1 MFYFFLL
8 GIIVRR
14 HIISSVTLLVTLFLN
29 WQYRLKFDHKLV
41 PSVVQE
47 LKLKKIPRG
56 HPRYSEPT
64 QFCSSERRQHRWT
77 P

>member
-41 PSVVQE
+41 PSGGTQTE
-47 LKLKKIPRG
+47 EDTSRT
-56 HPRYSEPT
+56 SEI
-64 QFCSSERRQHRWT
+64 F
-77 P
+77 

>member
-41 PSVVQE
+41 PSAGTQTE
-47 LKLKKIPRG
+47 EDTSRT
-56 HPRYSEPT
+56 SEI
-64 QFCSSERRQHRWT
+64 F
-77 P
+77 